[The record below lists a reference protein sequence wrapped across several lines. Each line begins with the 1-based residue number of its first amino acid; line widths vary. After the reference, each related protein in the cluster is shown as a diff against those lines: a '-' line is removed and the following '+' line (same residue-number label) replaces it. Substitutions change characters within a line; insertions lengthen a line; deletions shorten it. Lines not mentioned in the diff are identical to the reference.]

1 MLYDKYRPTM
11 LRSLLRLYT
20 KELKALDSANRM
32 KQRRLSIYMTYTN
45 NGDNRVSTAYSTLSL
60 RFFFFFIFILLFV
73 SGVFRL
79 VYCFMIS
86 KGELII

>member
-60 RFFFFFIFILLFV
+60 RFFFFLHFYSFICLWSVQVSILLHD
-73 SGVFRL
+73 L
-79 VYCFMIS
+79 
-86 KGELII
+86 

>member
-60 RFFFFFIFILLFV
+60 RFFFHFYSFICLWSVQVSILLHD
-73 SGVFRL
+73 L
-79 VYCFMIS
+79 
-86 KGELII
+86 

>member
-32 KQRRLSIYMTYTN
+32 KQCRLSIYMTYAN
-45 NGDNRVSTAYSTLSL
+45 NGDNRVSTANSILSL
-60 RFFFFFIFILLFV
+60 RFSCIFIFLFV
-73 SGVFRL
+73 SPVFRL
-79 VYCFMIS
+79 VYS
-86 KGELII
+86 HDL